1 MLGGCIFYKLFI
13 FYKRR
18 RTFYLVSVV
27 ASGKKYSIVP
37 VYILKHLHTVT
48 LVQSQTIAIREPRDA
63 GAWHSV
69 MAFRT
74 FGYRRIRF
82 AGSYEYVH
90 EDNVWRVN
98 GRGGSQKTTM
108 IFSKNQHKNA
118 RWNSKRSV
126 LKKAVKFRTS
136 SGHKLSF
143 RFF

>member
-63 GAWHSV
+63 G
-69 MAFRT
+69 RLT
-74 FGYRRIRF
+74 QLRF
-82 AGSYEYVH
+82 
-90 EDNVWRVN
+90 
-98 GRGGSQKTTM
+98 
-108 IFSKNQHKNA
+108 
-118 RWNSKRSV
+118 
-126 LKKAVKFRTS
+126 
-136 SGHKLSF
+136 
-143 RFF
+143 